1 MTLIV
6 PTEIQKNIIEAA
18 GNIVVTA
25 SAGTG
30 KTFTLVHKIEYE
42 MKSYNGFKTI
52 AAITFTNKAA
62 KEIKDRLKHI
72 DTSNYFI
79 GTNNSFVVEEV
90 IKPFIR
96 DVYGEEYNI
105 KFETDYDRK
114 FNIIAEGLALLRKG
128 IIGTYNETKSNFVF
142 ELGLIIVK
150 KSIACSLYLKAKY
163 KKLYIDEY
171 QDSDKDMHNFFMY
184 LIDELGIEAFI
195 VGDEKQSIY
204 TWRNADPKYFISIKD
219 NSNFTYMPLLEN
231 HRSCIQIQNYSN
243 LLFKSTRYLYK
254 KIKNLDNIILIEA
267 EKWATKIL
275 SFISNKD
282 NIAILRFRNDDA
294 KNCAALLT
302 ENGIETMYIPIL
314 PISNISCEYS
324 WLCTEICNYCII
336 NPYSVYDV
344 INSAPFENN
353 SSNIKEIKEILYRIK
368 ASINNRIIFEKEV
381 NYLFNSYRYNIKKI
395 DIDKMWKSVTETEYF
410 SAYQPE
416 KYKNISM
423 TFHSSKGLE
432 FDQVILF
439 TEDYKLDNWSSYYN
453 HYVASTRAKNK
464 LIIIYDKTNFSSI
477 QFINNLSK
485 TIDPI
490 SINEIITDLR
500 EQ

>member
-6 PTEIQKNIIEAA
+6 PTEIQKNIIEAT

-171 QDSDKDMHNFFMY
+171 QDSDKDMHSFFMY

-243 LLFKSTRYLYK
+243 LLFNETKHLYTQ
-254 KIKNLDNIILIEA
+254 IDNLNSIFLIDAENWAIQVASLTALDN
-267 EKWATKIL
+267 
-275 SFISNKD
+275 
-282 NIAILRFRNDDA
+282 NIAILRFSNKNAKESSFILSDA
-294 KNCAALLT
+294 
-302 ENGIETMYIPIL
+302 GIETTYIPIL
-314 PISNISCEYS
+314 PISNITCEYA
-324 WLCTEICNYCII
+324 WLCAEVCNFCII
-336 NPYSVYDV
+336 NHYSVYDV
-344 INSAPFENN
+344 VNSSPFETNPTITKI
-353 SSNIKEIKEILYRIK
+353 IKEQLLKIKT
-368 ASINNRIIFEKEV
+368 SIDNNFYFEKAV
-381 NYLFNSYRYNIKKI
+381 KDLFFIYNYTIKDI
-395 DIDKMWKSVTETEYF
+395 DIKRMWESVTVNDYYP
-410 SAYQPE
+410 AYQPE
-416 KYKNISM
+416 KYKNVSM

-439 TEDYKLDNWSSYYN
+439 AEDYKLNNNDSFYN
-453 HYVASTRAKNK
+453 HYVASTRAKDK
-464 LIIIYDKTNFSSI
+464 LIIVYDKTSFNSE

-485 TIDPI
+485 TIEPYPI
-490 SINEIITDLR
+490 NQILTDLR
-500 EQ
+500 E